1 MSATECGS
9 LTGPMH
15 GDERARL
22 VMALD
27 HDVRQ
32 PQHSIE
38 MGLRTLR
45 LIAADLKARR
55 FDESTFD
62 SLLEKVTLELS
73 TIKAAVRQVTDTQQ
87 DLFDAIRLE
96 SEAILP
102 RSNSLLASD
111 LIERVVRT
119 TRGLAGDVEVHG
131 VRSRLSFVS
140 DERWVERILSNL
152 VGNAIWHSHGSRILI
167 GARRSGTGISFEVR
181 DNGRGMPPDEVNR
194 VLDPVR
200 PATVSPFGSSGARSG
215 LGLYNVGLFV
225 KRLGGAVHCTSCPGL
240 GTRFQVRLPGP
251 VCCSAAVPHLRD
263 SSPVAAARN
272 KLVAALSD
280 DLSALRT
287 TELALERLGLEVY
300 ADHDPIRWLSVLT
313 DLKRL
318 PDLILLDSH
327 LGMPRATLY
336 LDILRRKWT
345 GKTIRTIV
353 LTGHPTHP
361 SVRELSMVAPV
372 LVKPVSDEKLK
383 LIIDVLAM
391 RLILPERGYL

>member
-1 MSATECGS
+1 MSALECGS
-9 LTGPMH
+9 LTGPMCR
-15 GDERARL
+15 DERARL

-32 PQHSIE
+32 PKHAIE

-45 LIAADLKARR
+45 LMVEDLKARR
-55 FDESTFD
+55 FDESDFD
-62 SLLEKVTLELS
+62 SLLEKVKLELS
-73 TIKAAVRQVTDTQQ
+73 TIRAAVNQVTDTQQ

-96 SEAILP
+96 SEAISP
-102 RSNSLLASD
+102 QSSSLLASD

-119 TRGLAGDVEVHG
+119 TRGLAGNAVVHG
-131 VRSRLSFVS
+131 VRSRLRFVS

-167 GARRSGTGISFEVR
+167 GARRSGTGICFEVR
-181 DNGRGMPPDEVNR
+181 DNGRGMRPGEVSR
-194 VLDPVR
+194 VSDPVS
-200 PATVSPFGSSGARSG
+200 PATVSPFGSSAARSG

-225 KRLGGAVHCTSCPGL
+225 KRLGGTVHCTSCPGI
-240 GTRFQVRLPGP
+240 GTRFQVKLPGP
-251 VCCSAAVPHLRD
+251 VCCSAAVSHLRD
-263 SSPVAAARN
+263 STPLAAARSR
-272 KLVAALSD
+272 LVAALSD
-280 DLSALRT
+280 DLPALRT
-287 TELALERLGLEVY
+287 TVLALERLGLEVY

-318 PDLILLDSH
+318 PDLVLLDSH
-327 LGMPRATLY
+327 FGMPRAMLY

-345 GKTIRTIV
+345 GKTLRTIV
-353 LTGHPTHP
+353 MTGDPTHP
-361 SVRELSMVAPV
+361 SVRDLSMVVPV
-372 LVKPVSDEKLK
+372 LAKPVSDEKLR